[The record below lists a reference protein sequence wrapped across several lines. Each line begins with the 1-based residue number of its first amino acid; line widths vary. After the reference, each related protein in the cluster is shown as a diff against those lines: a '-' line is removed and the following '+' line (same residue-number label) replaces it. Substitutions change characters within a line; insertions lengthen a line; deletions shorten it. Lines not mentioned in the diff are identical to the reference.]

1 MDTVSL
7 GALGDWQA
15 ILVAVI
21 SPIPICNFTK
31 YQEKTQTIGTEYLG
45 DTDIGSG
52 DIIINNPE
60 IDTNKFCTQTK
71 CVISKYYNNFRCMSK
86 LNKA

>member
-21 SPIPICNFTK
+21 SPIPIYKFTK
-31 YQEKTQTIGTEYLG
+31 YQQKTQTIRTEHLD

-71 CVISKYYNNFRCMSK
+71 CVISKYYNNFRCTSK